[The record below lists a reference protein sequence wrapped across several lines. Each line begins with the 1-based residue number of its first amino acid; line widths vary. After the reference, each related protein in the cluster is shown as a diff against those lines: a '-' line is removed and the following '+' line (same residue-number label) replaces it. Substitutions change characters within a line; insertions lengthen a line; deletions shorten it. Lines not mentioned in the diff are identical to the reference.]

1 LKVKKGATMSTS
13 LYNIEVTDIN
23 GQKIPL
29 SNYKNKVLLVVN
41 VASKCGF
48 TPQYKELEELYREYS
63 KAGLEILAFPCN
75 QFGAQ
80 EPGDADEIKKFCSLN
95 YDITFPMFAKIDVNG
110 DNASPLFEYLK
121 TNLPGVLGTKAIKWN
136 FTKFLIDRN
145 GLPRVRYAPTDTPS
159 SIKKD
164 IVSLL

>member
-1 LKVKKGATMSTS
+1 MSTS

-23 GQKIPL
+23 GQKIPM

-48 TPQYKELEELYREYS
+48 TPQYKELEELYREYG
-63 KAGLEILAFPCN
+63 KDGLEILAFPCN

-136 FTKFLIDRN
+136 FTKFLVDRN
-145 GLPRVRYAPTDTPS
+145 GLPRVRYASTDTPS

>member
-23 GQKIPL
+23 GQKIPM

-136 FTKFLIDRN
+136 FTKFLVDRN
-145 GLPRVRYAPTDTPS
+145 GLPRVRYASTDTPS